1 MEYKVLEDLLP
12 KANMSVYGLV
22 RMAAKRALELS
33 EGKKCLS
40 EIPLSEKAT
49 TKALEEIYE
58 GKVVA
63 KESQVHLFEGD
74 DASAENE
81 VV

>member
-22 RMAAKRALELS
+22 RMAARRALELS
-33 EGKKCLS
+33 DGKKCLVDV
-40 EIPLSEKAT
+40 PLSEKVT

-63 KESQVHLFEGD
+63 KESEDHLFVEEE
-74 DASAENE
+74 AQEEQE
-81 VV
+81 V

>member
-22 RMAAKRALELS
+22 RMAAKRALEIS
-33 EGKKCLS
+33 DGKKCLVDV
-40 EIPLSEKAT
+40 PLSEKAT

-58 GKVVA
+58 GKVVSR
-63 KESQVHLFEGD
+63 ESEEHMYVEEEAPQED
-74 DASAENE
+74 
-81 VV
+81 